1 MKKIVWLVRLVSV
14 YILFSTVCISSVL
27 SPDMFNQSV
36 NAGSEE
42 ALGIRYQQQPSYQ
55 LVIGDQPAR
64 ETGWESHS
72 TLTTGLFP
80 LRAGDHARLRYA
92 VKADNHYQQPPVL
105 WTEVRYF
112 DQHGV
117 NIAIAR
123 GHNQTVAAKWHQ
135 RSIQLAPHQPE
146 IAYAEVWFVKYQS
159 GQRDD
164 DDSEEVDKTS
174 RNTNSDDQDDK
185 QQQKEK
191 RYYSATIY
199 LSDIKLE

>member
-14 YILFSTVCISSVL
+14 YILFSTLCISSVL

-55 LVIGDQPAR
+55 LVVGDRPAK

-80 LRAGDHARLRYA
+80 LQTGENTRLRYV

-105 WTEVRYF
+105 WTEIRYF

-117 NIAIAR
+117 NIAIAGGR
-123 GHNQTVAAKWHQ
+123 KQRVVAKWHQ
-135 RSIQLAPHQPE
+135 HSIDLAPQQQD

-164 DDSEEVDKTS
+164 TENKEADDTDKD
-174 RNTNSDDQDDK
+174 SDDQDNE
-185 QQQKEK
+185 Q
-191 RYYSATIY
+191 RYYAATIY
-199 LSDIKLE
+199 LSDIQLE